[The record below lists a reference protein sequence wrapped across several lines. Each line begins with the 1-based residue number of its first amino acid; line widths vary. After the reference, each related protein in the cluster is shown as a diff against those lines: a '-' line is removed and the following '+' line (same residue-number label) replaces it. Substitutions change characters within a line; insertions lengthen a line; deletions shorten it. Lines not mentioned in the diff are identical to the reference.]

1 MTHAT
6 LATLFLDPMNLHDA
20 WWLTLIPLA
29 FFVSMAYKAVRVQT
43 FDAYW
48 KQVLMMT
55 AQIVVAMIA
64 LAAALHL
71 LVEIVVP
78 AIG

>member
-1 MTHAT
+1 MNHLS
-6 LATLFLDPMNLHDA
+6 LATLFLDPLNVHDN

-29 FFVSMAYKAVRVQT
+29 LLVSVAYKAVRVKT
-43 FDAYW
+43 FEDYW

-55 AQIVVAMIA
+55 AQIVVAMLA

-71 LVEIVVP
+71 LVEIIVP
-78 AIG
+78 ALA